1 MSFANQSK
9 LKFILLI
16 LVALPQI
23 VFSHSLGPAWQ
34 DVKTMTGASNIMFY
48 VDASNVRKDVSKF
61 TLTVQDFDTG
71 EQVGFS
77 SSDRIFTLK
86 DEQAKR
92 IRVFVKNEGRKR
104 LKICTW
110 ATSTVI
116 LNGNQQTI
124 SSAVC
129 SGVRLQYF

>member
-1 MSFANQSK
+1 MY
-9 LKFILLI
+9 
-16 LVALPQI
+16 
-23 VFSHSLGPAWQ
+23 SHSLGPAWQ
-34 DVKTMTGASNIMFY
+34 DIKTTTSASNIVFY
-48 VDASNVRKDVSKF
+48 VDANNVRKDVSKF
-61 TLTVQDFDTG
+61 TMTVQDFDTD
-71 EQVGFS
+71 EQLGFF

-92 IRVFVKNEGRKR
+92 IRIFVKNEGRKR

-110 ATSTVI
+110 ATSTVT